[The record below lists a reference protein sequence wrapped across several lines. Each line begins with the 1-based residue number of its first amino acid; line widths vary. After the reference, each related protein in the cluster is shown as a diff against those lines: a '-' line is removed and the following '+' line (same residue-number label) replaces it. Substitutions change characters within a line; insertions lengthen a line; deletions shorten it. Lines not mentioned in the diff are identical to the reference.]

1 MTNMRSTTKN
11 KTLKKIIKFAK
22 EQAVTIVAIVVFAII
37 LIVSNA
43 NPSGAK
49 YAKKLAETYNL
60 NDSNYS
66 YVVEEMNTTTN
77 IVKFGNKKYLV
88 KIYNGS
94 WYIEAVMKKQN
105 GQIMIEK
112 IINVK
117 G

>member
-1 MTNMRSTTKN
+1 MRSTTKN

-43 NPSGAK
+43 NPSGTK

-66 YVVEEMNTTTN
+66 YVVEEMNTTASD
-77 IVKFGNKKYLV
+77 IIQFGNKKYLV

>member
-1 MTNMRSTTKN
+1 MNDMRSTTKN

-22 EQAVTIVAIVVFAII
+22 EQAANIVAIIVI
-37 LIVSNA
+37 LIIVIVA
-43 NPSGAK
+43 NMKPSGSK

-60 NDSNYS
+60 NEYEYS
-66 YVVEEMNTTTN
+66 YVVEEMDNSNT
-77 IVKFGNKKYLV
+77 VKIGNKKYLV
-88 KIYNGS
+88 KIYNGN